1 MSKPL
6 SNPSGPSPAR
16 GFSLI
21 ELLLAMALSLV
32 VLALTFTLVQE
43 LQNTADLANTS
54 ADVNENLRA
63 AVIMMTR
70 DLSTAGENMPG
81 GSIALPYTP
90 GNPSPTPSITL
101 PTPAYPAATPF
112 PTPYPAGA
120 SLYWPVV
127 AAGYA
132 AGPTQGS
139 GANAITTDIVTIIG
153 VDQTSSFN
161 NTAASAPTLPASPT
175 GSATITVSPTAAGY
189 VTPGQLI
196 KLTNT
201 NGSCLLAVSTVNTTT
216 GVITF
221 AHGDAH
227 DYLGVNQFSILLT
240 SDTATAGPSSGTMS
254 QLQTATKSPTTGLY
268 SFSWPT
274 TLTAD
279 PISMVTYYLDTAT
292 PRNLQKLVTSP
303 PATLPPVPQPVA
315 LGINV
320 MQIRYVL
327 TQTSAL
333 GVISLTIPAVG
344 NPWPS
349 VANPNYSPTYI
360 RRAVLTMIGES
371 DHQNHANKQW
381 YSKEVVSSVAVQN
394 LDYYNKYDT
403 GSSMTPN

>member
-227 DYLGVNQFSILLT
+227 DYLGVNQFSILFDERYRHRGAFERNNEPASNGDKVADDGVVLVFLAYNF
-240 SDTATAGPSSGTMS
+240 DGRPHFHGDLLSGHCD
-254 QLQTATKSPTTGLY
+254 APKSPEACYQPAGHPAARAPAGG
-268 SFSWPT
+268 FGHQRH
-274 TLTAD
+274 AD
-279 PISMVTYYLDTAT
+279 
-292 PRNLQKLVTSP
+292 
-303 PATLPPVPQPVA
+303 
-315 LGINV
+315 
-320 MQIRYVL
+320 
-327 TQTSAL
+327 
-333 GVISLTIPAVG
+333 
-344 NPWPS
+344 
-349 VANPNYSPTYI
+349 
-360 RRAVLTMIGES
+360 
-371 DHQNHANKQW
+371 
-381 YSKEVVSSVAVQN
+381 
-394 LDYYNKYDT
+394 
-403 GSSMTPN
+403 